1 MGDDT
6 RLCSL
11 CQNRAVYLER
21 ESGNH
26 LCASHLK
33 ESVEKRVL
41 ERLLS
46 TDNLPDVIGVAFSG
60 GKDSTALLA
69 AMAAL
74 RNQIPAHLTALT
86 VDEGIIGYR
95 EETIRHAR
103 HVCERLGIPHRII
116 SFPDLYG
123 FSLDQLI
130 AGKSR
135 KPCTICGILRRRAL
149 EVLAEEHNIHLIVT
163 GHNQDDHAQTALMNA
178 LSADIRKVFSGTGT
192 SGRFARRIKPFA
204 RVSEREVSL
213 YAILAGLFRDLPEC
227 PYAGDAL
234 RGEVRRLLNRF
245 EHTHPGTM
253 KNSARC
259 EEELRERFRD
269 SFQREPLKECSICG
283 WPGTGEICQ
292 VCAIVPGWS
301 GRSRGKIPE

>member
-1 MGDDT
+1 MGDNS

-11 CQNRAVYLER
+11 CTNRAVYLER

-26 LCASHLK
+26 RCAIHLK
-33 ESVEKRVL
+33 ESVEERVL
-41 ERLLS
+41 ERILS
-46 TDNLPDVIGVAFSG
+46 AGDLPEVIGVAFSG

-69 AMAAL
+69 AMASL
-74 RNQIPAHLTALT
+74 KTRIPSHVIALT
-86 VDEGIIGYR
+86 VDEGISGYR
-95 EETIRHAR
+95 EDTIHHAQY
-103 HVCERLGIPHRII
+103 VCERLGIPHRII

-123 FSLDQLI
+123 CSLDQLI
-130 AGKSR
+130 TGNSR

-149 EVLAEEHNIHLIVT
+149 EVLAEEHNIRLIVT

-178 LSADIRKVFSGTGT
+178 LSADIRKVFTGTGKN
-192 SGRFARRIKPFA
+192 GRFARRVKPFA
-204 RVSEREVSL
+204 QVSEREVSL

-253 KNSARC
+253 KNAARC
-259 EEELRERFRD
+259 EEELRDRFRD
-269 SFQREPLKECSICG
+269 SFQREPLKECRICG

-292 VCAIVPGWS
+292 VCATVPEWA
-301 GRSRGKIPE
+301 GRGQEKT